1 MAAQS
6 TRRCRAAGAKQLI
19 DSVQD
24 RYADNSPWARVTHVR
39 ANFIEIAGKKGFL
52 SLTVNIARCFCI
64 VRRTG
69 ARRLRDSPGCWRYL
83 TLLIWAAMTGE
94 TRSALLTWRRRQ
106 FNPISEDAM
115 EETRTVDVQALINEH
130 PFSRFQ
136 WLVFAMCFVIVLMD
150 GFDTAAIGFIAPSLL
165 SEWHSGKAA
174 LAPVLSAAL
183 FGLASGALLSGP
195 LSDRCGR
202 RVVLTVSVL
211 LFGVSCF
218 ASAFAQ
224 NLSELT
230 TLRFVTGIG
239 LGAAMP
245 NAVTLMS
252 EFSPDG
258 RRATIV
264 NLMFCGFPLGAAF
277 GGFLAAWMIPQFGWR
292 SVLLLGGAVPMLLA
306 VVLALRL
313 PESIRYMV
321 SKQKPTEKIRN
332 VLVRISADA
341 QFAHAF
347 VLQEGVKR
355 IKEESKGG
363 IRIVLSRSFIVGSV
377 MLWLCY
383 FMGLVI
389 FYGLV
394 NWMPVLLKDAG
405 LTPQRAALVSAL
417 FPLGGAGTVL
427 CGMLMDRFNPNRVVA
442 AAYAFGAVAVYAIG
456 QSIGNIGLLMCAVFI
471 AGVLVNTAQ
480 ASMPALAAAFYPTA
494 GRGTG
499 VAWMLG
505 VGRFGGITGSF
516 LVAELTR
523 QQVSLPGIFTVVAI
537 AGTVS
542 CVALLIKQAVSS
554 NEAVSDLPDGESLA
568 H

>member
-1 MAAQS
+1 
-6 TRRCRAAGAKQLI
+6 
-19 DSVQD
+19 
-24 RYADNSPWARVTHVR
+24 
-39 ANFIEIAGKKGFL
+39 
-52 SLTVNIARCFCI
+52 
-64 VRRTG
+64 
-69 ARRLRDSPGCWRYL
+69 
-83 TLLIWAAMTGE
+83 
-94 TRSALLTWRRRQ
+94 
-106 FNPISEDAM
+106 M
-115 EETRTVDVQALINEH
+115 EETRTVDVQALINAH
-130 PFSRFQ
+130 RFSRFQ

-165 SEWHSGKAA
+165 SEWHISRAM

-183 FGLASGALLSGP
+183 FGLACGALLSGP

-202 RVVLTVSVL
+202 RVVLVSSVL
-211 LFGVSCF
+211 LFGAACC
-218 ASAFAQ
+218 ACAFARD
-224 NLSELT
+224 LEELT
-230 TLRFVTGIG
+230 TLRFVTGVG

-292 SVLLLGGAVPMLLA
+292 SVLLLGGAVPLLLA
-306 VVLALRL
+306 VALALRL

-321 SKQKPTEKIRN
+321 AKQQPAEKIRK
-332 VLVRISADA
+332 VLVRISPDVRSADA
-341 QFAHAF
+341 FVMQESVKHAAR
-347 VLQEGVKR
+347 E
-355 IKEESKGG
+355 GG
-363 IRIVLSRSFIVGSV
+363 IRIVLSRPFILGSV

-427 CGMLMDRFNPNRVVA
+427 CGVLMDRFNPNRVVA
-442 AAYAFGAVAVYAIG
+442 AAYASGAIAVYAIG
-456 QSIGNIGLLMCAVFI
+456 QAMGSIGLLMCTVFI

-505 VGRFGGITGSF
+505 VGRFGGIAGSF
-516 LVAELTR
+516 LVAQLSR

-537 AGTVS
+537 AGAVS
-542 CVALLIKQAVSS
+542 CVALLIKQATASS
-554 NEAVSDLPDGESLA
+554 QTPEQVRDGESLA